1 MMKIEVVEVVDQED
15 GGALIKFDMSQ
26 EAVLMFA
33 KIGLLQCLT
42 ETAEAA
48 KEKHGSE
55 EIENDEETGC

>member
-1 MMKIEVVEVVDQED
+1 MMKIEVVEIVDQED
-15 GGALIKFDMSQ
+15 GGALIKFDMDN

-48 KEKHGSE
+48 KKTHGTE
-55 EIENDEETGC
+55 ELEDDEEAGC